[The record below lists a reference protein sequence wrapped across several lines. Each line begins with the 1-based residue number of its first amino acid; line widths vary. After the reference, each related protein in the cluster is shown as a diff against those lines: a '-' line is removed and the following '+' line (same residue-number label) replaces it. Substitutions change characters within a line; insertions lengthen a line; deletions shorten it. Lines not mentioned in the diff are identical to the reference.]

1 MQFFIGIVPPEEDQL
16 KLIDFQHKWK
26 HNRITDVV
34 EPHITLKA
42 QGGLTSDELWIK
54 KVQDVCRNF
63 PSFPITLGKPMF
75 FGNDILYLSATSN
88 ELVEL
93 HKLIVQ
99 VIAPSQELINR
110 YFELDD
116 FVAHMTLGKTHY
128 GLSYQELREMGEMAE
143 LELSIPPF
151 EVKFVRV
158 YQEVE
163 PNTYRKYLDIPLDSK
178 SSLSLKE
185 D

>member
-1 MQFFIGIVPPEEDQL
+1 MQFFIGIVPPEEDQF
-16 KLIDFQHKWK
+16 KLIHFQHKWK

-42 QGGLTSDELWIK
+42 QGGITSDELWIR

-75 FGNDILYLSATSN
+75 FGEDILYLSATSN

-99 VIAPSQELINR
+99 TIAPSNELIKR

-116 FVAHMTLGKTHY
+116 FVVHLTLGKTHY
-128 GLSYQELREMGEMAE
+128 GLTCQELREMEEMAKS
-143 LELSIPPF
+143 ELSIPPF
-151 EVKFVRV
+151 EVYFVRV

-178 SSLSLKE
+178 
-185 D
+185 